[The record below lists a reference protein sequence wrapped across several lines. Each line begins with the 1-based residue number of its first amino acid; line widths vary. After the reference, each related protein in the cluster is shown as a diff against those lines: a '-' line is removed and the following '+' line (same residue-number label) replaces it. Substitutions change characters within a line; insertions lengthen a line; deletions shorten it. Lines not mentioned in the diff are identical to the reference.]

1 MCMEVGKITD
11 LLVEKK
17 EDEETTP
24 HWCAASVL
32 CHVLSTLCLLITS
45 PTLPEH

>member
-1 MCMEVGKITD
+1 MCMEVGKRTD

-32 CHVLSTLCLLITS
+32 CPLCLLITS